1 MFKIIIAFVFIV
13 CIIFYDGVSSY
24 KDVQNLSD
32 LGSLINIYLSTMTA
46 VILLAFALDD
56 IFYK

>member
-1 MFKIIIAFVFIV
+1 MFKIIIAVVFIL
-13 CIIFYDGVSSY
+13 CIAFYDGVSSY
-24 KDVQNLSD
+24 KNVQNLSD

-46 VILLAFALDD
+46 IILLAFGLDD

>member
-1 MFKIIIAFVFIV
+1 MFKIIIAVVFILT
-13 CIIFYDGVSSY
+13 IICYDGVYSY
-24 KDVQNLSD
+24 KNVQDLSD

-46 VILLAFALDD
+46 VILLAFGLDD

>member
-1 MFKIIIAFVFIV
+1 MFKIIIAVVFILT
-13 CIIFYDGVSSY
+13 IICYDGVCSY

-46 VILLAFALDD
+46 VILLAFGLDEL
-56 IFYK
+56 ILK

>member
-1 MFKIIIAFVFIV
+1 MFKIIIAVVFIIY
-13 CIIFYDGVSSY
+13 IIFYDGVCSY

-46 VILLAFALDD
+46 VILLTFGLDD